1 MKKILNKVFK
11 QPLWALSFCMVVV
24 LVFSLFANMAHTS
37 MYQVNVKKINFD
49 TETNNGNI
57 EGLLYTPKGCSEEN
71 PCPVIVLTHG
81 YLNSKEMQDAPA
93 IEMSK
98 RGYIV
103 LAFDMYDH
111 GGSTWETPGAFSFFM
126 SSMWDAVKYVYDQ
139 PYTLKDANGNAMIG
153 VSGHSMGAYSTELAV
168 MQDTMAM
175 ASQGHRK
182 IAVSLT
188 VGADYRYSSASIIN
202 LYGSRSSGMI
212 IGHYDEFF
220 GNPSDSSTGKTV
232 TYKNYIETDQG
243 KQFLGNGTNLG
254 EDEEYVAGKIYDY
267 AGGQRV
273 IYTPNETHPWNHFS
287 TETTSYMIDFYDE
300 AFAYQLEAAGLTDAF
315 EANDKGGQSWWLKE
329 AFECVALIALLGA
342 VIPALSLLLKVPFFA
357 KVKTEE
363 EKEEEVKE
371 ETTEEVA
378 EEKVEEEKVEE
389 VPPTEEKPA
398 RKSIGLVL
406 VALITSLIPAWFFPT
421 FIYRTGDGLAHFT
434 ALAEYI
440 IRVCILAA
448 VAAWLIYAAVRM
460 VKGDETNEKACAIA
474 KAITKGAVVIGAAAL
489 FLRFMTTDGT
499 DILPTG
505 HYYNGPTAN
514 SIGYWAVISTAVSL
528 LVLTIVHYAAK
539 RREGA
544 TMVNYGLK
552 ASVKQVALA
561 LLISVILFVGL
572 YLVVFLVEL
581 IFNTDFRLW
590 VYAIKSFKWHH
601 FVSFLRYVPFYFIFY
616 FINSIV
622 VAANTKD
629 VKGWKG
635 YAYALFLNVGGL
647 VLFLAVQ
654 YGKLFLTGTAAVPNL
669 ALESILLFGLV
680 PSLAVAS
687 IFAKKFAEKTNNVWT
702 SAFFNTFLFTM
713 IAIANT
719 TIYLIAL

>member
-1 MKKILNKVFK
+1 MEILKKIFK
-11 QPLWALSFCMVVV
+11 QPVWTLGFCMVVV
-24 LVFSLFANMAHTS
+24 LVFSLFANVAHTS
-37 MYQVNVKKINFD
+37 LYNVKVEKINFD

-57 EGLLYTPKGCSEEN
+57 EGLLYTPKGCDAEN

-126 SSMWDAVKYVYDQ
+126 KSMWDAVQYVYEQD
-139 PYTLKDANGNAMIG
+139 YTLKDANGNGMIG

-168 MQDTMAM
+168 MYDTMAM

-188 VGADYRYSSASIIN
+188 VGADYRYSSASIIG

-220 GNPSDSSTGKTV
+220 GDPTDGNKNTV
-232 TYKNYIETDQG
+232 KYKNYIETDQG
-243 KQFLGNGTNLG
+243 KEFLGNGTNLAEG
-254 EDEEYVAGKIYDY
+254 EEYEAGKIYDY

-287 TETTSYMIDFYDE
+287 TETTSYMIDFYAE
-300 AFAYQLEAAGLTDAF
+300 AFEYQLTASGLADTF
-315 EANDKGGQSWWLKE
+315 ETTTKGGQTWWLKE
-329 AFECVALIALLGA
+329 AFECVALIALMGA

-363 EKEEEVKE
+363 EKDVVEENTE
-371 ETTEEVA
+371 ETLKTQEVA
-378 EEKVEEEKVEE
+378 SVKGKKV
-389 VPPTEEKPA
+389 
-398 RKSIGLVL
+398 GLVL
-406 VALITSLIPAWFFPT
+406 VALFTSIIPAWFFPQ
-421 FIYRTGDGLAHFT
+421 FIYKTGLTPFVS
-434 ALAEYI
+434 LAEYV
-440 IRVCILAA
+440 IRICILAA
-448 VAAWLIYAAVRM
+448 VAGWLIYAAVRM
-460 VKGDETNEKACAIA
+460 VKGDENEEKARNVATG
-474 KAITKGAVVIGAAAL
+474 ITKGAVVIGAAAL
-489 FLRFMTTDGT
+489 LLRFVATEVVNS
-499 DILPTG
+499 LSTG
-505 HYYNGPTAN
+505 YFFNAPTAN
-514 SIGYWAVISTAVSL
+514 SIAYWAIISAAISV

-539 RREGA
+539 KREGSTIA
-544 TMVNYGLK
+544 SYGLK
-552 ASVKQVALA
+552 ASFVQVAMA

-572 YLVVFLVEL
+572 YLVVFLIEW

-590 VYAIKSFKWHH
+590 VYAVKSFKWHH
-601 FVSFLRYVPFYFIFY
+601 FVTFLKYVPIYFIYY
-616 FINSIV
+616 FVNSIV

-635 YAYALFLNVGGL
+635 YVYALALNIGGL
-647 VLFLAVQ
+647 VLFIGLQ

-669 ALESILLFGLV
+669 ALEGILLFGLV
-680 PSLAVAS
+680 PSLAIAA
-687 IFAKKFAEKTNNVWT
+687 IFAKKFAEKTNNIWT

-719 TIYLIAL
+719 AIYLLSL